1 MRALRARRGQQGA
14 ILVAVALV
22 VTCAAMG
29 AVLMTMNAAS
39 ANKRAET
46 ERHATRARYLARG
59 GLDVVQQLIADR
71 FFRTNATQAETSY
84 LIESFEQVAGLF
96 EEANVVKLGAHDIT
110 YGIREL
116 DAPRAGK
123 TEEGLNAFFI
133 PIEIES
139 VASVPGAQATARR
152 MVVLTFVPVYQ
163 FAAFYDMDLEI
174 WPGPAMVLNGP
185 VHTNGDL
192 YVGADR
198 SITFDTNYIHAAG
211 SFYQSRAYAPIPNSQ
226 PVMIRRW
233 VEDPTSPG
241 APIEYEQLPTRDQ
254 MSAQGI
260 ASTNGLD
267 SLFPGFD
274 GDGDGLFLS
283 AGDEKPFASKAL
295 ELFTASGSG
304 GRSTLATGEHGV
316 KTVALPQMSSKAPF
330 VETEP
335 GTGGWDYDPITGDHS
350 PSAHGNYVR
359 GPYHEQA
366 GLKILLAQD
375 GTWSAVD
382 GNGLDVTSRLAG
394 AVRLSSVAD
403 VREKGNVKVAVIDIA
418 ALQASGQFPANGL
431 LYLAALGDTPLDG
444 SRGFLLEGGAEL
456 PAPFTTITDNFLYVQ
471 GDYNIV
477 DKKPAAVVADVVNLL
492 SNAWDGSKSLASGKP
507 AARETTYNMAIVS
520 GFRASVEGQY
530 SGGFENMPRFHETW
544 SGVRCNITGSFV
556 ALWEP
561 AYSREPRDASAYD
574 PPERHWSYDTAFD
587 DFDNLPPFTPFLLQ
601 FAAAA
606 EY

>member
-1 MRALRARRGQQGA
+1 MRARPNTRPGQRGA
-14 ILVAVALV
+14 ILVVVAMV

-59 GLDVVQQLIADR
+59 GLDVVQQLIADG
-71 FFRTNATQAETSY
+71 FFRTNATEASTSY
-84 LIESFEQVAGLF
+84 LIESFEEVKGLF
-96 EEANVVKLGAHDIT
+96 EGTNVVKLGEHEVT
-110 YGIREL
+110 YAVREL
-116 DAPRAGK
+116 DAPTTGK
-123 TEEGLNAFFI
+123 TEDGLNAFFL
-133 PIEIES
+133 PIEIET
-139 VASVPGAQATARR
+139 VASVPGARSTARR

-163 FAAFYDMDLEI
+163 FAAFFDMDLEI

-192 YVGADR
+192 YVGADT

-211 SFYQSRAYAPIPNSQ
+211 SLYQSRAYAPIPNEK

-233 VEDPTSPG
+233 VDEPRSEPAD
-241 APIEYEQLPTRDQ
+241 YVQLPTRDQ
-254 MSAQGI
+254 MAALGI
-260 ASTNGLD
+260 ATVNGMD

-283 AGDEKPFASKAL
+283 KGDEKPFASKAV
-295 ELFTASGSG
+295 ELYQAASSHG
-304 GRSTLATGEHGV
+304 GATLATGEHGA
-316 KTVALPQMSSKAPF
+316 KALALPQMSSKAPF
-330 VETEP
+330 VATEP
-335 GTGGWDYDPITGDHS
+335 GTGGWDYDPATGAYASS
-350 PSAHGNYVR
+350 PNGDYVR

-375 GTWSAVD
+375 GSWSAVD
-382 GNGLDVTSRLAG
+382 GNGLDVTSALRG
-394 AVRLSSVAD
+394 VVRLDSVAD
-403 VREKGNVKVAVIDIA
+403 VREKDDVKVAVIDVQ
-418 ALQASGQFPANGL
+418 ALNASGQFPSNGL
-431 LYLAALGDTPLDG
+431 LYLAAVGDTPLDG

-456 PAPFTTITDNFLYVQ
+456 AAPLTTISDNFLYVQ
-471 GDYNIV
+471 GDYNTV

-492 SNAWDGSKSLASGKP
+492 SNAWDGTKELGSRKP
-507 AARETTYNMAIVS
+507 AARATTYNMAIVS
-520 GFRASVEGQY
+520 GFRASEPGQY

-544 SGVRCNITGSFV
+544 SGVDCHITGSFV

-561 AYSREPRDASAYD
+561 AYSHEPRDASAYD
-574 PPERHWSYDTAFD
+574 PPNRHWAYDKSFD
-587 DFDNLPPFTPFLLQ
+587 DFDSLPPFTPFLLQ
-601 FAAAA
+601 FATAA